1 MVIKALDVVR
11 DCQSWTSGDTLHKA
25 LQTALK
31 EGDAEIVVSF
41 EGVDDVPSAFVN
53 AAFLSLLDSW
63 DFETI
68 RRRLRI
74 VNSTRQIN
82 DMIKR
87 RLTFEASARSGGTDL
102 GDVRKRACGL

>member
-1 MVIKALDVVR
+1 MVIRVRVVVR
-11 DCQSWTSGDTLHKA
+11 DCQSWTSGDTLHRA
-25 LQTALK
+25 LQAAFD
-31 EGDAEIVVSF
+31 GDNEVVLSF

-53 AAFLSLLDSW
+53 AGFLPLLDSW

-68 RRRLRI
+68 RKRLRI

-87 RLTFEASARSGGTDL
+87 RLTFEASARSGATDL
-102 GDVRKRACGL
+102 EDVRKRA

>member
-1 MVIKALDVVR
+1 MVIKVLEVVS
-11 DCQSWTSGDTLHKA
+11 DCQSWVSGDTLHKA
-25 LQTALK
+25 LLSAFNA
-31 EGDAEIVVSF
+31 GDAEVLVSF

-53 AAFLSLLDSW
+53 AAFLPLLDSW

-68 RRRLRI
+68 RRRLRV

-87 RLTFEASARSGGTDL
+87 RLTFEASARSGAIDL
-102 GDVRKRACGL
+102 GDVRRRA

>member
-1 MVIKALDVVR
+1 MVIKVLDVAG
-11 DCQSWTSGDTLHKA
+11 DCQSWASGDTLHKA
-25 LQTALK
+25 LQVAFRD
-31 EGDAEIVVSF
+31 GDAEVVVSF

-53 AAFLSLLDSW
+53 AAFLPLLDTW

-82 DMIKR
+82 DMVKR
-87 RLTFEASARSGGTDL
+87 RLTFEASARSGVTDL
-102 GDVRKRACGL
+102 GDVRKRA